1 MKDRRTYS
9 LFVSVLGLLGLVFM
23 SLGAWAQAAP
33 PIEGV
38 KGKLQKVTS
47 DSLEIQS
54 PKGIVHVK
62 IKQPLTTYGRES
74 SDLSQVKSD
83 SFVGVTSVK
92 QPDGKEQAK
101 EIHIFPSELRGA
113 GEGSNMMDQAS
124 QSRMTNGS
132 VSRTGASGSSGSRM
146 TNGTVSSSSGSRM
159 TNETVQKQGSGTTIV
174 VRYQDGSQTIAV
186 PPGTEVTQI
195 VPKQQKL
202 EPGDTIYAAT
212 EKGPDGTLTTDKVY
226 VISGKNGSK

>member
-1 MKDRRTYS
+1 MRVGRIYL
-9 LFVSVLGLLGLVFM
+9 LFISAVALLAFTLTPV
-23 SLGAWAQAAP
+23 AARAQGTT
-33 PIEGV
+33 PISGV

-47 DSLEIQS
+47 DALDIQTA
-54 PKGIVHVK
+54 KGMEHVK

-74 SDLSQVKSD
+74 SDLSHVNSQ

-101 EIHIFPSELRGA
+101 EIHIFPPELKGA

-132 VSRTGASGSSGSRM
+132 VSTTGSRM
-146 TNGTVSSSSGSRM
+146 TNGTVSSGGSRM
-159 TNETVQKQGSGTTIV
+159 TNGTVQKQGGGETIV
-174 VRYQDGSQTIAV
+174 VQYQNGSQTITV

-202 EPGDTIYAAT
+202 QPGDTVYAVT

-226 VISGKNGSK
+226 VISGKSGSK

>member
-1 MKDRRTYS
+1 MRVGRIYL
-9 LFVSVLGLLGLVFM
+9 LFISAVALLAFTLTP
-23 SLGAWAQAAP
+23 LAAWAQGAT
-33 PIEGV
+33 PISGV

-47 DSLEIQS
+47 DTLDIQTA
-54 PKGIVHVK
+54 KGMEHVK

-74 SDLSQVKSD
+74 SDLSHVNSQ

-101 EIHIFPSELRGA
+101 EIHIFPPELKGA

-132 VSRTGASGSSGSRM
+132 VSSTGSRM
-146 TNGTVSSSSGSRM
+146 TNGTV
-159 TNETVQKQGSGTTIV
+159 QKQGGGETIV
-174 VRYQDGSQTIAV
+174 VQYQNGSQTITV

-202 EPGDTIYAAT
+202 QPGDTVYAVT

-226 VISGKNGSK
+226 VISGKSGSK

>member
-1 MKDRRTYS
+1 MRVGRIYL
-9 LFVSVLGLLGLVFM
+9 LFISAVALLAFTLTPVA
-23 SLGAWAQAAP
+23 AWAQGTT
-33 PIEGV
+33 PISGV

-47 DSLEIQS
+47 DTLDIQTA
-54 PKGIVHVK
+54 KGTEHVK

-74 SDLSQVKSD
+74 SDLSHVNSQ

-101 EIHIFPSELRGA
+101 EIHIFPPELKGA

-132 VSRTGASGSSGSRM
+132 VSTTGSRM
-146 TNGTVSSSSGSRM
+146 TNGTVSSGGSRM
-159 TNETVQKQGSGTTIV
+159 TNGTVQKQGGGETIV
-174 VRYQDGSQTIAV
+174 VQYQNGSQTITV

-202 EPGDTIYAAT
+202 QPGDTVYAVT

-226 VISGKNGSK
+226 VISGKSGSK

>member
-1 MKDRRTYS
+1 MRVGRIYL
-9 LFVSVLGLLGLVFM
+9 LFISAVALLAFTLTPVA
-23 SLGAWAQAAP
+23 AWAQGTT
-33 PIEGV
+33 PISGV

-47 DSLEIQS
+47 DALDIQTA
-54 PKGIVHVK
+54 KGMEHVK

-74 SDLSQVKSD
+74 SDLSHVNSQ

-101 EIHIFPSELRGA
+101 EIHIFPPELKGA

-132 VSRTGASGSSGSRM
+132 VSTTGSRM
-146 TNGTVSSSSGSRM
+146 TNGTVSSGGSRM
-159 TNETVQKQGSGTTIV
+159 TNGTVQKQGGSETIV
-174 VRYQDGSQTIAV
+174 VQYQNGSQTITV

-195 VPKQQKL
+195 VSKQQKL
-202 EPGDTIYAAT
+202 QPGDTVYAVT
-212 EKGPDGTLTTDKVY
+212 EKGPGGTLTTDKVY
-226 VISGKNGSK
+226 VISGKSGSK

>member
-1 MKDRRTYS
+1 MKDRRMYF
-9 LFVSVLGLLGLVFM
+9 LFVSMFGLIAFALMPVA
-23 SLGAWAQAAP
+23 AWAQAAP

-38 KGKLQKVTS
+38 KGKVQKVTN
-47 DSLEIQS
+47 DGMDIQS
-54 PKGIVHVK
+54 PKGLVHVK
-62 IKQPLTTYGRES
+62 IKQPLTTYGREA
-74 SDLSQVKSD
+74 SDLSKVTSD

-132 VSRTGASGSSGSRM
+132 VSRTGTSGSGGSRM
-146 TNGTVSSSSGSRM
+146 TNGTVSSSGGSRM
-159 TNETVQKQGSGTTIV
+159 TNGTVQKQGGGKTIV
-174 VRYQDGSQTIAV
+174 VRYQNGSQTIAV

-202 EPGDTIYAAT
+202 EPGDTVYAAT
-212 EKGPDGTLTTDKVY
+212 EKAADGTLTTDKVY
-226 VISGKNGSK
+226 VISAKSGSK

>member
-1 MKDRRTYS
+1 MRVGRIYL
-9 LFVSVLGLLGLVFM
+9 LFISAVALLAFTLTPVA
-23 SLGAWAQAAP
+23 AWAQGTT
-33 PIEGV
+33 PISGV

-47 DSLEIQS
+47 DTLDIQTA
-54 PKGIVHVK
+54 KGTEHVK

-74 SDLSQVKSD
+74 SDLSHVNSQ

-101 EIHIFPSELRGA
+101 EIHIFPPELKGA

-132 VSRTGASGSSGSRM
+132 VSTTGSRM
-146 TNGTVSSSSGSRM
+146 TNGTVSSGGSRM
-159 TNETVQKQGSGTTIV
+159 TNGTVQKQGGGETIV
-174 VRYQDGSQTIAV
+174 VQYQNGSQTISV

-195 VPKQQKL
+195 VSKQQKL
-202 EPGDTIYAAT
+202 QPGDTVYAVT

-226 VISGKNGSK
+226 VISGKSGSK

>member
-1 MKDRRTYS
+1 MKDRRIYLLFISAAALFAFALTS
-9 LFVSVLGLLGLVFM
+9 LA
-23 SLGAWAQAAP
+23 AWAQAAS
-33 PIEGV
+33 PISGV

-47 DSLEIQS
+47 ESLEIQS
-54 PKGIVHVK
+54 PKGLERVK
-62 IKQPLTTYGRES
+62 IKQPLTTYGREP
-74 SDLSQVKSD
+74 SDLSHVSSQ

-92 QPDGKEQAK
+92 QSDGKEQAR
-101 EIHIFPSELRGA
+101 EIHIFPPELKGA

-132 VSRTGASGSSGSRM
+132 VSSTGSRM
-146 TNGTVSSSSGSRM
+146 TNGTVSSGGSRM
-159 TNETVQKQGSGTTIV
+159 TNGTVQKQGGGETIV
-174 VRYQDGSQTIAV
+174 VQYQNGSQTITV

-212 EKGPDGTLTTDKVY
+212 EKGSDGTLTTNKVY
-226 VISGKNGSK
+226 VISGKSGSK

>member
-1 MKDRRTYS
+1 MRVGRIYL
-9 LFVSVLGLLGLVFM
+9 LFISAVALLAFTLTPVA
-23 SLGAWAQAAP
+23 AWAQGTT
-33 PIEGV
+33 PISGV

-47 DSLEIQS
+47 DALDIQTAKGLE
-54 PKGIVHVK
+54 HVK

-74 SDLSQVKSD
+74 SDLNHVNSQ

-101 EIHIFPSELRGA
+101 EIHIFPPELKGA

-132 VSRTGASGSSGSRM
+132 VSSTGSRM
-146 TNGTVSSSSGSRM
+146 TNGTVSSGGSRM
-159 TNETVQKQGSGTTIV
+159 TNGTVQKQGGSETIV
-174 VRYQDGSQTIAV
+174 VQYQNGSQTITV

-202 EPGDTIYAAT
+202 QPGDTVYAVT

-226 VISGKNGSK
+226 VISGKSGSK

>member
-1 MKDRRTYS
+1 MRVGRIYL
-9 LFVSVLGLLGLVFM
+9 LFISAVALLAFTLTPVA
-23 SLGAWAQAAP
+23 AWAQGTT
-33 PIEGV
+33 PISGV

-47 DSLEIQS
+47 DALDIQTA
-54 PKGIVHVK
+54 KGMEHVK

-74 SDLSQVKSD
+74 SDLSHVNSQ

-101 EIHIFPSELRGA
+101 EIHIFPPELKGA

-132 VSRTGASGSSGSRM
+132 VSSTGSRM
-146 TNGTVSSSSGSRM
+146 TNGTV
-159 TNETVQKQGSGTTIV
+159 QKQGGGETIV
-174 VRYQDGSQTIAV
+174 VQYQNGSQTITV

-202 EPGDTIYAAT
+202 QPGDTVYAVT

-226 VISGKNGSK
+226 VISGKSGSK

>member
-1 MKDRRTYS
+1 MRVGRIYL
-9 LFVSVLGLLGLVFM
+9 LFISAVALLAFTLTPVA
-23 SLGAWAQAAP
+23 AWAQGTT
-33 PIEGV
+33 PISGV

-47 DSLEIQS
+47 DTLDIQTA
-54 PKGIVHVK
+54 KGMEHVK

-74 SDLSQVKSD
+74 SDLSHVTSQ

-101 EIHIFPSELRGA
+101 EIHIFPPELKGA
-113 GEGSNMMDQAS
+113 GEGSNMMDEAS

-132 VSRTGASGSSGSRM
+132 VSSTGSRM
-146 TNGTVSSSSGSRM
+146 TNGTVSSGGSRM
-159 TNETVQKQGSGTTIV
+159 TNGTVQKQGGGETIV
-174 VRYQDGSQTIAV
+174 VQYQNGSQTITV

-195 VPKQQKL
+195 VSKQQKL
-202 EPGDTIYAAT
+202 QPGDTVYAVT

-226 VISGKNGSK
+226 VISGKSGSK

>member
-1 MKDRRTYS
+1 MRVGRIYL
-9 LFVSVLGLLGLVFM
+9 LFISAVALLAFTLTPVA
-23 SLGAWAQAAP
+23 AWAQGTT
-33 PIEGV
+33 PISGV

-47 DSLEIQS
+47 DALDIQTA
-54 PKGIVHVK
+54 KGMEHVK

-74 SDLSQVKSD
+74 SDLSHVNSQ

-101 EIHIFPSELRGA
+101 EIHIFPPELKGA

-132 VSRTGASGSSGSRM
+132 VSSTGSRM
-146 TNGTVSSSSGSRM
+146 TNGTV
-159 TNETVQKQGSGTTIV
+159 QKQGGGETIV
-174 VRYQDGSQTIAV
+174 VQYQNGSQTITV

-202 EPGDTIYAAT
+202 QPGDTVYAVT

-226 VISGKNGSK
+226 VVSGKSGSK

>member
-1 MKDRRTYS
+1 MRVGRIYL
-9 LFVSVLGLLGLVFM
+9 LFISAVALLALTPRA
-23 SLGAWAQAAP
+23 AWAQAAT
-33 PIEGV
+33 PISGV

-47 DSLEIQS
+47 DVLDIQTA
-54 PKGIVHVK
+54 KGMEHVK

-74 SDLSQVKSD
+74 SDLSHVNSQ

-101 EIHIFPSELRGA
+101 EIHIFPPELKGA

-132 VSRTGASGSSGSRM
+132 VSSTGSRM
-146 TNGTVSSSSGSRM
+146 TNGTVSSGGSRM
-159 TNETVQKQGSGTTIV
+159 TNGTVQKQGGGETIV
-174 VRYQDGSQTIAV
+174 VQYQNGSQTITV

-202 EPGDTIYAAT
+202 QPGDTVYAVT

-226 VISGKNGSK
+226 VISGKSGSK

>member
-1 MKDRRTYS
+1 MKDGRMYF
-9 LFVSVLGLLGLVFM
+9 LFVSVFALIAFAFM
-23 SLGAWAQAAP
+23 PVAAWAQAAP

-38 KGKLQKVTS
+38 KGKVQKVTG
-47 DSLEIQS
+47 DALDIQS
-54 PKGIVHVK
+54 PKGLVHVK
-62 IKQPLTTYGRES
+62 IKQPLTTYGREA
-74 SDLSQVKSD
+74 SDLSHVTSD

-101 EIHIFPSELRGA
+101 EIHIFPPELQGA
-113 GEGSNMMDQAS
+113 GEGSNMMDQSS

-132 VSRTGASGSSGSRM
+132 VARSEGSGSNGSRM

-159 TNETVQKQGSGTTIV
+159 TNGTVQKQGSGTTIV
-174 VRYQDGSQTIAV
+174 VRYQDGSQTITV

-202 EPGDTIYAAT
+202 QPGDTVYAAT
-212 EKGPDGTLTTDKVY
+212 EKGSDGTLTTDKVY
-226 VISGKNGSK
+226 VISGSNGSK

>member
-1 MKDRRTYS
+1 MRVGRIYL
-9 LFVSVLGLLGLVFM
+9 LFISAVALLAFTLTPLAAWGQ
-23 SLGAWAQAAP
+23 GAT
-33 PIEGV
+33 PISGV

-47 DSLEIQS
+47 DALDIQTA
-54 PKGIVHVK
+54 KGMEHVK
-62 IKQPLTTYGRES
+62 VKQPLTTYGRES
-74 SDLSQVKSD
+74 SDLSHVNSQ

-101 EIHIFPSELRGA
+101 EIHIFPPELKGA

-132 VSRTGASGSSGSRM
+132 VSSTGSRM
-146 TNGTVSSSSGSRM
+146 TNGTVSSGGSRM
-159 TNETVQKQGSGTTIV
+159 TNGTVQKQGGGETIV
-174 VRYQDGSQTIAV
+174 VQYQNGSQTITV

-202 EPGDTIYAAT
+202 QPGDTVYAVT

-226 VISGKNGSK
+226 VISGKSGSK

>member
-1 MKDRRTYS
+1 MKYRRMYVLFISAVALFAFTLTS
-9 LFVSVLGLLGLVFM
+9 LA
-23 SLGAWAQAAP
+23 AWAQAVT
-33 PIEGV
+33 PISGV

-47 DSLEIQS
+47 ESLEIQS
-54 PKGIVHVK
+54 PKGAENVK

-74 SDLSQVKSD
+74 SDLSHVTSQ

-101 EIHIFPSELRGA
+101 EIHIFPPELKGA

-132 VSRTGASGSSGSRM
+132 VSSTGSRM
-146 TNGTVSSSSGSRM
+146 TNGTVSSGGGSRM
-159 TNETVQKQGSGTTIV
+159 TNGTVQKQGGGQTIV
-174 VRYQDGSQTIAV
+174 VQYQNGSQTINV

-202 EPGDTIYAAT
+202 EAGDTIYAAT
-212 EKGPDGTLTTDKVY
+212 EKGPDGTLTTNKVY
-226 VISGKNGSK
+226 VISSKSGSK

>member
-1 MKDRRTYS
+1 MRVGRIYL
-9 LFVSVLGLLGLVFM
+9 LFISAVALLAFTLTPVA
-23 SLGAWAQAAP
+23 AWAQAAT
-33 PIEGV
+33 PISGV

-47 DSLEIQS
+47 DTLDIQTA
-54 PKGIVHVK
+54 KGMEHVK

-74 SDLSQVKSD
+74 SDLSHVTSQ

-101 EIHIFPSELRGA
+101 EIHIFPPELKGA

-124 QSRMTNGS
+124 QSRMANGS
-132 VSRTGASGSSGSRM
+132 VSSTGSRM
-146 TNGTVSSSSGSRM
+146 TNGTVSSGGSRM
-159 TNETVQKQGSGTTIV
+159 TNGTVQKQGGGETIV
-174 VRYQDGSQTIAV
+174 VQYQNGSQTITV

-195 VPKQQKL
+195 VAKQQKL
-202 EPGDTIYAAT
+202 QPGDTVYAVT

-226 VISGKNGSK
+226 VISGKSGSK

>member
-1 MKDRRTYS
+1 MRVGRIYL
-9 LFVSVLGLLGLVFM
+9 LFISAVALLAFTLTPVA
-23 SLGAWAQAAP
+23 AWAQGTT
-33 PIEGV
+33 PISGV

-47 DSLEIQS
+47 DTLDIQTA
-54 PKGIVHVK
+54 KGTEHVK

-74 SDLSQVKSD
+74 SDLSHVNSQ

-101 EIHIFPSELRGA
+101 EIHIFPPELKGA

-132 VSRTGASGSSGSRM
+132 VSSTGSRM
-146 TNGTVSSSSGSRM
+146 TNGTVSSGGSRM
-159 TNETVQKQGSGTTIV
+159 TNGTVQKQGGGETIV
-174 VRYQDGSQTIAV
+174 VQYQNGSQTITV

-202 EPGDTIYAAT
+202 QPGDTVYAVT

-226 VISGKNGSK
+226 VISGKSGSK

>member
-23 SLGAWAQAAP
+23 SLGAWAQAA

-132 VSRTGASGSSGSRM
+132 VSRTGAS
-146 TNGTVSSSSGSRM
+146 
-159 TNETVQKQGSGTTIV
+159 
-174 VRYQDGSQTIAV
+174 
-186 PPGTEVTQI
+186 
-195 VPKQQKL
+195 
-202 EPGDTIYAAT
+202 
-212 EKGPDGTLTTDKVY
+212 
-226 VISGKNGSK
+226 